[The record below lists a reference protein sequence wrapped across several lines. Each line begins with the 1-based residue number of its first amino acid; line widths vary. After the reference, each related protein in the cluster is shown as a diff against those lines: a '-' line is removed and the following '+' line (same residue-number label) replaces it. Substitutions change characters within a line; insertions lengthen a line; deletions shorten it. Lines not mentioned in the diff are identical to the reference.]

1 MYWWWR
7 SNCYVDR
14 GVIVNFKDNYIG
26 VVGSGTMGNGIAHV
40 FAQSNFKVF
49 LVDLNQSILDKAI
62 QTISTNLQRQ
72 VKKELITKDQM
83 ISSLENITTSTDMN
97 LLSNA
102 FLIIEAASEDE
113 LIKMNIFKNLDS
125 ICNPKSILATN
136 TSSISITK
144 IASATSRPH
153 KVIGMH
159 FMNPV
164 PIMKL
169 IEVIKGKHTSANT
182 LETIMQI
189 SSQLNKT
196 ALECNDSPGFISNRI
211 LMPLINEAAYCFMDN
226 IADKNSIDGIMEL
239 GMGHPMGPLKLA
251 DLIGIDVCVSIM
263 KVLQDGLNS
272 DKYAPCPLLLDM
284 VKSNKLGKKTK
295 QGFYRY

>member
-1 MYWWWR
+1 MN
-7 SNCYVDR
+7 SQE
-14 GVIVNFKDNYIG
+14 NYIG

-40 FAQSNFKVF
+40 FAQSNYKVL
-49 LVDLNQSILDKAI
+49 LVDLNQSILDNAMK
-62 QTISTNLQRQ
+62 TISSNLKRQ
-72 VKKELITKDQM
+72 VKKELITQSQM
-83 ISSLENITTSTDMN
+83 NHSIDNITTSTNMKS
-97 LLSNA
+97 LRNA
-102 FLIIEAASEDE
+102 FIVIEAASEDE
-113 LIKMNIFKNLDS
+113 IIKTNIFKNLDT
-125 ICNPKSILATN
+125 ICEPQTILATN

-144 IASATSRPH
+144 IANATSRKD

-169 IEVIKGKHTSANT
+169 IEVIKGKDTSEQT
-182 LETIMQI
+182 LETILKI
-189 SSQLNKT
+189 SKKLNKI

-211 LMPLINEAAYCFMDN
+211 LMPLINEAAYCLMDR
-226 IADKNSIDGIMEL
+226 IADKESIDGIMKL
-239 GMGHPMGPLKLA
+239 GMGHPMGPLTLA

-263 KVLQDGLNS
+263 KVLEEGLNS
-272 DKYAPCPLLLDM
+272 KKYAPCPLLLDM

>member
-1 MYWWWR
+1 M
-7 SNCYVDR
+7 
-14 GVIVNFKDNYIG
+14 NFKDNYIG